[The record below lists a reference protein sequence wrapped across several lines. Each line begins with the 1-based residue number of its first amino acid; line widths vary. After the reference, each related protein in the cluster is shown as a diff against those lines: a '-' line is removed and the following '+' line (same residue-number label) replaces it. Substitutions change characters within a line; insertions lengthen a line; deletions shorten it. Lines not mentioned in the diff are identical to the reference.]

1 MASLLLG
8 EPEAALGLHPQLV
21 DQSVLFMRDRQHL
34 RHLRRLEFEVLA
46 GGATLALEVKVAK
59 VAV

>member
-1 MASLLLG
+1 M
-8 EPEAALGLHPQLV
+8 GLHPQLV

-59 VAV
+59 VAI